1 MWVGEELILKLHFFS
16 HSWTWFY
23 CIIISSSS
31 TTISP
36 LRDMCV
42 HIGFRFFA
50 FRLLITN
57 TFSQIDF
64 AHTPNLPLIFLFI
77 TR

>member
-1 MWVGEELILKLHFFS
+1 MEAFMKFMVGLEGGLSFMWVGEGLILKLHFFS

-42 HIGFRFFA
+42 HNRFSLFRVSS
-50 FRLLITN
+50 T
-57 TFSQIDF
+57 
-64 AHTPNLPLIFLFI
+64 HH
-77 TR
+77 